1 MHYFANTKVGKEYFD
16 LFFFHDSGYRVVIL
30 QPLRQKYDAWLR
42 RFSNRDLSNREQEVV
57 RLGLQGLINSQ
68 ITQKLGISRA
78 TLKTHLNNVY
88 KKIPEIRH
96 ENWRFL
102 KN

>member
-1 MHYFANTKVGKEYFD
+1 
-16 LFFFHDSGYRVVIL
+16 VVIL